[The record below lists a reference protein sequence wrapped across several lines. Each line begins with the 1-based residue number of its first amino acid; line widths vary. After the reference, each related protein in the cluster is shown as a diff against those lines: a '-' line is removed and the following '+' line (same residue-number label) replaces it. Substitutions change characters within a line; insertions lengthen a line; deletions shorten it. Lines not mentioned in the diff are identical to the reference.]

1 MTPSCWHNEC
11 GCRFAHMSICVN
23 ASMHVHTCMSWYT
36 LVGPYLLLDI
46 EILLTWLVSNCYSN
60 PLNT

>member
-11 GCRFAHMSICVN
+11 GCRFSHMSICVN

-36 LVGPYLLLDI
+36 LVGPYQLLNI
-46 EILLTWLVSNCYSN
+46 EILLTWLVS
-60 PLNT
+60 